1 MILCY
6 SGVDSLAQFLTVF
19 LIFVFV
25 LVLTYITT
33 RFAGGYKKRMMAGQN
48 IKIMETVSISA
59 SKYLQII
66 NVGAR
71 YFLIA
76 VTKDNV
82 TYLCELNEG
91 DVEFTEN
98 DSKDSFQ
105 NIFDKLKKNG
115 QVLHDEEK
123 DH

>member
-33 RFAGGYKKRMMAGQN
+33 RFAGGYKKRMMSGQN

>member
-6 SGVDSLAQFLTVF
+6 SGVDSVAQFLTVF
-19 LIFVFV
+19 LIFIFV
-25 LVLTYITT
+25 LVLTYFAT

-82 TYLCELNEG
+82 TYLCELNEE

>member
-25 LVLTYITT
+25 LVLTYFTT
-33 RFAGGYKKRMMAGQN
+33 RFAGRYKKRMMSGQN